1 MKSSLKITIL
11 VAIAVQFGAAMAYAG
26 QADQERIGPSNRR
39 TAVVISEIMYRPAVR
54 PDGRNLEYIE
64 LYNAQPWFQDLSGF
78 RVKGDIDYAFP
89 TNTVLPAN
97 SYLVLAKAP
106 LDVQQV
112 GQVTNLTGGYTGNL
126 PGSEGRVRLEH
137 CSGAVLLEVHY
148 RDESPWPAGAAGTG
162 HSIVLLRPSLGE
174 GDPKAW
180 GRSAFMGGS
189 PGVAE
194 PAVQAEQAVI
204 NEFRASGTEPGF
216 IELFNPSVA
225 AVDLSGWI
233 LTDDVAFKRKLYERQ
248 QDLLKKGVSPQ
259 STFDAAE
266 NDLHSAEQ
274 ALSQA
279 KQRAEAALAALGGN
293 AAIATDDHPAVL
305 AAIARRDQAAL
316 DLKNT
321 EVHAPA
327 TGVVAQADRLQV
339 GQYVTAATAVLA
351 VVETGESWVEANFK
365 ETDLARM
372 RVGEPATITVDAYP
386 DRSFAGEVASIG
398 AGTGSEFSLLPAQN
412 ATGNWVKVVQRVPVR
427 IRFTDPTDGV
437 PLRTGLSA
445 SVEVELSGG
454 AAGAAAAEGGLS
466 Q

>member
-1 MKSSLKITIL
+1 MS
-11 VAIAVQFGAAMAYAG
+11 A
-26 QADQERIGPSNRR
+26 E
-39 TAVVISEIMYRPAVR
+39 TAEKKVV
-54 PDGRNLEYIE
+54 E
-64 LYNAQPWFQDLSGF
+64 L
-78 RVKGDIDYAFP
+78 
-89 TNTVLPAN
+89 
-97 SYLVLAKAP
+97 KAP
-106 LDVQQV
+106 EAPAAPAPARPRRRRYLLMGAVPALLLAA
-112 GQVTNLTGGYTGNL
+112 GGWLWLTGGRTASTDNAYVQQDKVTIAADV
-126 PGSEGRVRLEH
+126 SGRIVEVAAREND
-137 CSGAVLLEVHY
+137 AVAAGQLLFRIDPAPY
-148 RDESPWPAGAAGTG
+148 QIALAGAEAAL
-162 HSIVLLRPSLGE
+162 SSARLQVEQLR
-174 GDPKAW
+174 A
-180 GRSAFMGGS
+180 AY
-189 PGVAE
+189 
-194 PAVQAEQAVI
+194 EQALA
-204 NEFRASGTEPGF
+204 EEK
-216 IELFNPSVA
+216 A
-225 AVDLSGWI
+225 AA
-233 LTDDVAFKRKLYERQ
+233 DDVAFKRKLYERQ

-293 AAIATDDHPAVL
+293 AAIATDDHPTVL
-305 AAIARRDQAAL
+305 AALARRDQAAL
-316 DLKNT
+316 DLQNT

-327 TGVVAQADRLQV
+327 AGAVAQADKFQV

-351 VVETGESWVEANFK
+351 IVETGDSWVEANFK

-386 DRSFAGEVASIG
+386 GRSFAGEVASIG

-454 AAGAAAAEGGLS
+454 GAGAAAAESGK
-466 Q
+466 